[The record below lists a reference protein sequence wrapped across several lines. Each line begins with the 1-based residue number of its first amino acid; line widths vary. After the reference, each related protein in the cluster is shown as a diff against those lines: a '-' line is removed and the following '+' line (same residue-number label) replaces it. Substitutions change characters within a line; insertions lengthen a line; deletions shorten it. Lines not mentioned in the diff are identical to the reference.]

1 MESNRGDERC
11 GRHTQRAYH
20 MRRGQQPGMH
30 RTPHTTHDTHSNPRQ
45 QKHTHHTRSSAA
57 TPTHTDGRGR
67 SKQERHT
74 RPHRMH
80 IRRERSVV
88 SAPLT
93 EGTHTQEEVQCPQ
106 QHKSKVTI
114 KKERSPHTTWI
125 VVPRDVQPIFITKT
139 IQLSSAFVHIQR
151 TPLHA
156 GTANTAAAA
165 AQPKMLAGNIIK
177 QATIYL
183 CFCLNVGRCLHAFFC
198 FAEGKPSCLG
208 RVLGIPAGYT
218 IIFFFPLVNV
228 ACVGA
233 ANNSVCVVPAS
244 LCYSAATK
252 NNLPGRWPNPEF
264 PNNRN
269 QTR

>member
-11 GRHTQRAYH
+11 GRHTQRAHH

-45 QKHTHHTRSSAA
+45 QAHTHKPAA
-57 TPTHTDGRGR
+57 APTHTDGRGR

-74 RPHRMH
+74 RLHRMH

-88 SAPLT
+88 SAPRT
-93 EGTHTQEEVQCPQ
+93 EGTHTQEKVQRPQ
-106 QHKSKVTI
+106 QHKSKVTV
-114 KKERSPHTTWI
+114 KKRRSQSTTWI
-125 VVPRDVQPIFITKT
+125 VGPREVQPIFITKT
-139 IQLSSAFVHIQR
+139 IHLPSAFVHIQR
-151 TPLHA
+151 TKLHA
-156 GTANTAAAA
+156 GTAIASAAA
-165 AQPKMLAGNIIK
+165 AQAKMLAGNIIK

-183 CFCLNVGRCLHAFFC
+183 CFCLNVGRCPHALFC

-208 RVLGIPAGYT
+208 RVLRISAGCT
-218 IIFFFPLVNV
+218 IIFFFPLVKF

-244 LCYSAATK
+244 LCYSAAIK

-264 PNNRN
+264 LNNRN